1 MSISRATLV
10 SSAVK
15 TFLQP
20 LERPLGMLAQKVV
33 VPGCVLC
40 ERRPVLGPARVAES
54 DERVPSQVAPVVPRH
69 VEPLVAL
76 AKLLAPALEPVDE
89 RDCGLGLGRE
99 RLVRAAPFDPAV
111 PGADVLADV
120 TAVDAV
126 AERAPVLVGDGLAR
140 LRPVREAA
148 GGVERARLV
157 ESVGGTRLDAER

>member
-20 LERPLGMLAQKVV
+20 LERPLGMLAQEVV

-54 DERVPSQVAPVVPRH
+54 DERIPSQVAAVVPRH

-99 RLVRAAPFDPAV
+99 RLVRAAPLQPAG
-111 PGADVLADV
+111 P
-120 TAVDAV
+120 
-126 AERAPVLVGDGLAR
+126 RGDGPAGGPAR
-140 LRPVREAA
+140 DAARGGRPGAA
-148 GGVERARLV
+148 GG
-157 ESVGGTRLDAER
+157 